1 MIGLLSNAAIHQMKN
16 GGSKCTCRSLRYGDE
31 WDDDHLVAEAN
42 QDFKKY
48 FQNPFHYS
56 HPLFNQC
63 ADLQVGVEWSY
74 GAGENFTG
82 DISICR

>member
-31 WDDDHLVAEAN
+31 WDDDHLEAEAN
-42 QDFKKY
+42 EDFKKY

-56 HPLFNQC
+56 HPLFQEVLPEVLASGC
-63 ADLQVGVEWSY
+63 GVVIWSW
-74 GAGENFTG
+74 
-82 DISICR
+82 